1 MTEIEL
7 LEQLLKT
14 GRMPASQPPMA
25 PFLDPSAPKP
35 GDPGYKGLAEEDA
48 AWKAAQSGASQQ
60 EQRPIQK
67 IEQTNVVGEPIA
79 QQKVIPKLEKAH
91 SGVDAPT
98 SRYGEMHRQ
107 WSNDP
112 LALQLEILPDKD
124 LVEKARQMSE
134 EARTKYV
141 QEAAAPIQ
149 GYAADTSQ
157 EDKALADLLGERKNL
172 GDSPKTDIWAKAI
185 YHLAPAILGALSGS
199 AGRAA
204 ALPSLKMNIDSL
216 RRDEDFALRTYNASK
231 ERLDKLERGLLASK
245 KGKQDEAIRRSTLEI
260 EKAKMRIDALR
271 DNANMTAKERSEAIQ
286 EEQKKV
292 ENLVGNVLGT
302 SKEITTFE
310 QRADEFKSRMDLEK
324 EKLKKG
330 VKKGGPAQTPF
341 QKAQEAALGKNAA
354 DYYTNDRAAMVNNL
368 SKIQA
373 ALTNLRNSASGK
385 SETLFGQGR
394 GLMPD
399 ALRAFTNPLAI
410 QTKED
415 VRSAIIDTLRPTL
428 GAQFTEKEGERIQS
442 FALNDNLSDEQNAIR
457 VQRLFEYIK
466 KKVEFQDAMFE
477 HLNKGRPFRTFN
489 FAKYGMKP
497 TDSMTGEIPGSSS
510 TGSQEASGTAKA
522 EDFMSEK
529 DKKALEWAN
538 QTMNKLKGKNGL
550 DSKDQRN
557 LEYAEKI
564 MERLK

>member
-35 GDPGYKGLAEEDA
+35 GDPGYKGYAEEDA

-67 IEQTNVVGEPIA
+67 IEQTNIVGEPIA
-79 QQKVIPKLEKAH
+79 KPKVIPKLEKSH

-112 LALQLEILPDKD
+112 LALQLDILPDKD

-149 GYAADTSQ
+149 GYSADTSQ
-157 EDKALADLLGERKNL
+157 EDKALADLLDERKNL

-199 AGRAA
+199 SGRAA

-292 ENLVGNVLGT
+292 ENLVANVLGT

-310 QRADEFKSRMDLEK
+310 QIADEFKSRMDLEK

-330 VKKGGPAQTPF
+330 VKKGGPAPKIPWTQDPSKVTAAIPSGYF
-341 QKAQEAALGKNAA
+341 GAEATHDGRTAISQKDAEMVRGAVGDMGKMRDAVKELIRVLPDSTRGMTAQKWTEIQSKARSAQNIYRGKSFADLGVPSHNDQAIMDAVIAAPSTSDGWQGFYRAFNPRVAKKLLDGFIRDQENQVGIKLEPYGVRLKGSSRASSGAQGNTKETKVVNGVTYEKAQGGWK
-354 DYYTNDRAAMVNNL
+354 
-368 SKIQA
+368 
-373 ALTNLRNSASGK
+373 
-385 SETLFGQGR
+385 
-394 GLMPD
+394 
-399 ALRAFTNPLAI
+399 
-410 QTKED
+410 
-415 VRSAIIDTLRPTL
+415 
-428 GAQFTEKEGERIQS
+428 
-442 FALNDNLSDEQNAIR
+442 R
-457 VQRLFEYIK
+457 VK
-466 KKVEFQDAMFE
+466 
-477 HLNKGRPFRTFN
+477 
-489 FAKYGMKP
+489 
-497 TDSMTGEIPGSSS
+497 
-510 TGSQEASGTAKA
+510 
-522 EDFMSEK
+522 
-529 DKKALEWAN
+529 
-538 QTMNKLKGKNGL
+538 
-550 DSKDQRN
+550 
-557 LEYAEKI
+557 
-564 MERLK
+564 